1 MLGTSYQHPTWK
13 THGKPCFDCLNMFL
27 AHGEFEKMFIGI
39 SGIYFFLKICFF
51 CIETQFSLEQIAS
64 RNVFAGA

>member
-13 THGKPCFDCLNMFL
+13 THGKPCSDCLNMFL
-27 AHGEFEKMFIGI
+27 AHGEFEKC
-39 SGIYFFLKICFF
+39 SLVYLAYLFFENLFF